1 MEYVTEKIIRYML
14 SQNTYRTAKQIAAN
28 INVSE
33 SSVKHNIAEAK
44 TIISKSGGS
53 LLSVPG
59 KGFIL
64 ESGVCDVEMLKD
76 KVFQLINQSDSYAY
90 RQNYILNILFMRKS
104 NYTIHIFSDDLGV
117 SRNTI
122 LYDLESIEKWLYFY
136 NIKLIRVR
144 NFGITVEGDEF
155 DIREAIMDSNKQ
167 LMEFTSIDIDRP
179 DDFDLR
185 ISKTFFNYFSK
196 FYSDSNLYNL
206 QNLLKKAEER
216 LNTHFADASFIQLI
230 EYLAILKRRVNEG
243 NIIVKKNILS
253 KYKSSYVEYSVAKDL
268 IYTLFP
274 ITDKFLTMEIHCL
287 AIQFTLYGCY
297 DRASHGV
304 YEEEYYIG
312 LAVTLLKNIQN
323 VAQIEMS
330 LTDDMITNIANLFIK
345 KQIRESY
352 QPVPNKYL
360 INDIKTNLSSI
371 YGVVLANMR
380 LMEDSFHFTVK
391 DTDVAYIAMLI
402 DNAKIEKKELVKT
415 LFITSFDKNISAY
428 LKNKIERNVHNI
440 SIIKIMEFEDYNVES
455 FKDYDLVLT
464 TVLMENQTP
473 IKISRRVDQ
482 VDLDRIQKAVNEKV
496 QNRYRM
502 TIYKQSLFDE
512 NLILVNHIFKKK
524 EDAIKA
530 GCALLEKFNYVT
542 KDFFNI
548 LIERENIVPT
558 TIGKGIAMPH
568 GFKKGVLK
576 SGVAIIKLK
585 NPLEWNEKDKVD
597 LIFIFAINLDNR
609 KEVMT
614 LFQNFYRLVSED
626 VNLINIKNC
635 TTSAELL
642 EYIKNAK

>member
-1 MEYVTEKIIRYML
+1 MEYVTEKIIRYVL
-14 SQNTYRTAKQIAAN
+14 SQNEFKTAKQIAAN

-44 TIISKSGGS
+44 MILSKVGGK

-64 ESGVCDVEMLKD
+64 ESSSSDIEILKD
-76 KVFQLINQSDSYAY
+76 EVFKLINQSDSYVY
-90 RQNYILNILFMRKS
+90 RQNYILNILFMKKS
-104 NYTIHIFSDDLGV
+104 NYTIQIFADDLGV

-122 LYDLESIEKWLYFY
+122 LYDLESIEKWLDFY
-136 NIKLIRVR
+136 NIKLMRVR
-144 NFGITVEGDEF
+144 NFGLTVEGDEF

-179 DDFDLR
+179 DNFDLR

-216 LNTHFADASFIQLI
+216 LNTHCADASFIQLI

-274 ITDKFLTMEIHCL
+274 ITEKFLTMEIHCL

-297 DRASHGV
+297 DRASRGV

-415 LFITSFDKNISAY
+415 LFITSFDKNISVY

-464 TVLMENQTP
+464 TVLMDNQTP

-482 VDLDRIQKAVNEKV
+482 VDLDRIQRAVNEKI

-542 KDFFNI
+542 KDFYNV

-626 VNLINIKNC
+626 GNLINIKNS

-642 EYIKNAK
+642 EYIKNAE